1 MRQIGTGCNIF
12 VFTLYCIFFLFFSG
26 LLLIIDLPF
35 GIFVTII
42 SLVFLAV
49 QWRLKNVYLTNK
61 DITIISMFGKKRIY
75 PLNEIRTIGYFG
87 YPLCY
92 IELQNDDFFIFQIPL
107 KYLFIGGK
115 AWLGKKDYLTE
126 IQNYIT
132 KWA

>member
-1 MRQIGTGCNIF
+1 M
-12 VFTLYCIFFLFFSG
+12 
-26 LLLIIDLPF
+26 
-35 GIFVTII
+35 
-42 SLVFLAV
+42 
-49 QWRLKNVYLTNK
+49 YLTNK

-92 IELQNDDFFIFQIPL
+92 IELQNDDFFIFQVPL